1 MEDGLLFVGLW
12 LFVLSGGE
20 NATFGDR
27 SIVEGT
33 GCISKF
39 KPRVRVH
46 PLFRYKINISMEIN
60 INQEGNSSLERRS
73 LSSICFSSWLFPVV
87 ESSLKG
93 V

>member
-46 PLFRYKINISMEIN
+46 PV
-60 INQEGNSSLERRS
+60 
-73 LSSICFSSWLFPVV
+73 SI
-87 ESSLKG
+87 
-93 V
+93 